1 MHLVIGNHDILKRED
16 YGNMQLEV
24 HEKEYYRGP
33 FCFVH
38 DLTPETV
45 SDEHYYISGHLHPGV
60 RIGGQGKPSLR
71 FPCFYF
77 TPGYAILPAF
87 SLFSGMALI
96 EPKKGEN
103 VFAIVE
109 NKLILVN

>member
-1 MHLVIGNHDILKRED
+1 
-16 YGNMQLEV
+16 MQLAV
-24 HEKEYYRGP
+24 HDTQLCLGG

-38 DLTPETV
+38 DLLPEDL
-45 SDEHYYISGHLHPGV
+45 SDDLYYISGHLHPGV

-77 TPGYAILPAF
+77 TPRYAVLPAF
-87 SLFSGMALI
+87 SRFSGMALI

-109 NKLILVN
+109 DQLILVNG